1 MVSQSERD
9 PITTPTRGVSVVAVM
24 VRPSKNGYCTGFPV
38 LRRFRPMDK
47 RLLDILCCPVSKTPV
62 RLLGRAELDALNGAI
77 ATGSVLTTAGASV
90 HERLDEGLITI
101 DRKLIYRVDDG
112 IPVMLPEEG
121 IGTTQLNDFPT
132 AP

>member
-1 MVSQSERD
+1 
-9 PITTPTRGVSVVAVM
+9 
-24 VRPSKNGYCTGFPV
+24 
-38 LRRFRPMDK
+38 MDK

-77 ATGSVLTTAGASV
+77 AAGGVLTAAGASV